1 MLEVLAMTKWAD
13 YLISAVRYND
23 PKTHIVAVRCHPDN
37 GDSVGAGTEVQRTT
51 VVAKIDAGS
60 TFATIR
66 KTQEGKWIRGEDVR
80 TVIVDHTAYIRTDAN
95 GVKADNLGDL
105 PLF

>member
-1 MLEVLAMTKWAD
+1 MTKWAD

-37 GDSVGAGTEVQRTT
+37 GDSVGAGTEAQRTA

-66 KTQEGKWIRGEDVR
+66 KTQEGKWSRGEDVR
-80 TVIVDHTAYIRTDAN
+80 IVVVDDTKYLRTDPN
-95 GVKADNLGDL
+95 SVKADNLGNL